1 MTLVAYTKTNA
12 SADLDLLWIKANK
25 AFPST
30 DNRGYF
36 DEIKAR
42 KNNGS
47 IKESLSALLILAELL
62 RKENI
67 DTAAL
72 ILGRQ
77 ESGKPYFKNSKI
89 EFSLSH
95 SHEYAAVVISDHSKA
110 GIDIETAEIS
120 AEKAAKLAER
130 FFSNAEKLEFQAYP
144 DSFLK
149 LWTKK
154 EAYAKMQGTPLSDL
168 IVNEKKAPN
177 AERANAVFYELSAD
191 GHPVTVCLEKP
202 DEIINLGEIIV

>member
-1 MTLVAYTKTNA
+1 MTVVAYTKTQPE
-12 SADLDLLWIKANK
+12 ADLDLLWIKENK

-36 DEIKAR
+36 DDIKAR

-77 ESGKPYFKNSKI
+77 ESGKPHFKNSQI

-95 SHEYAAVVISDHSKA
+95 SHEYAAVVISDHSKV
-110 GIDIETAEIS
+110 GIDIETAEIL

-177 AERANAVFYELSAD
+177 AERANVVFYELSAD

-202 DEIINLGEIIV
+202 CEIKDLGEIIV

>member
-1 MTLVAYTKTNA
+1 MTVVAYTKIQA
-12 SADLDLLWIKANK
+12 DADLDLFWREVEQSFPNK
-25 AFPST
+25 ENSI
-30 DNRGYF
+30 YL
-36 DEIKAR
+36 DEIKTR
-42 KNNGS
+42 KSQDS
-47 IKESLSALLILAELL
+47 IRESISALLLL
-62 RKENI
+62 SSLLDRADIDSEN
-67 DTAAL
+67 L
-72 ILGRQ
+72 ILCRQ
-77 ESGKPYFKNSKI
+77 EGGKPYLKDSEI
-89 EFSLSH
+89 EFSVSH
-95 SHEYAAVVISDHSKA
+95 SHGYAAVVISDHSKV

-120 AEKAAKLAER
+120 TEKAAKLAER
-130 FFSNAEKLEFQAYP
+130 FFSNAEKLEFQAHS

-202 DEIINLGEIIV
+202 DEIINLGEIII